1 MAEAIGYFSVV
12 LLTEFSYIRRLKYN
26 AEIYRSRLAG
36 LPPAPKAEKD
46 VDVSIEEEAVQHADP
61 SAFSLH
67 LSNILKTYPS
77 SILGGSPKFA
87 VRGLSLGCH
96 IGERFG
102 LLGINGAGKT
112 TLLSIL
118 TGDTQPTSGS
128 AFVAGMPLSDPKTR
142 NVIGYCPQVR
152 LDILHILYCLRSG
165 D

>member
-1 MAEAIGYFSVV
+1 MAAEAIGYFSLV

-26 AEIYRSRLAG
+26 TEIYRSRLAG
-36 LPPAPKAEKD
+36 APPASKIEKD
-46 VDVSIEEEAVQHADP
+46 VDVSAEEDAIQHTDP

-67 LSNILKTYPS
+67 LSNIVKTYPS
-77 SILGGSPKFA
+77 SILGGAPKFA

-118 TGDTQPTSGS
+118 TGDTQPTSGFAS
-128 AFVAGMPLSDPKTR
+128 VAGMPLSDPKTR
-142 NVIGYCPQVR
+142 NVIGYCPQV
-152 LDILHILYCLRSG
+152 HRSVHESLSISTLL
-165 D
+165 